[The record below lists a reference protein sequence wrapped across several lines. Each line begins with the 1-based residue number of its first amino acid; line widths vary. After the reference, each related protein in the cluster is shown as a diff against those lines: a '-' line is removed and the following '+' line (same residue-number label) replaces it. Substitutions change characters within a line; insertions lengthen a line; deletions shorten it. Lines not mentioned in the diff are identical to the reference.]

1 MTQSLASPAAFDEQE
16 PDPSVSVLQLD
27 VTVDAADMPAAA
39 VAAGTEALSTAL
51 RDPDIRVIVLG
62 LQPRPAATSPVPQ
75 PQPQPDDLHDWL
87 LALWESDK
95 PTVAALQAP
104 LGGAGLALAL
114 ACDLLVA
121 GQDVRMHLPPRLQ
134 VAGRSAAATW
144 LASRRL
150 PGAAASALALGRE
163 LDAARAH
170 ALGLV
175 LELTPAGMALERA
188 VEIARGIAAE
198 PADVLRDVRLR
209 LAAGPAQGLSQAL
222 ADDRARWLRAHA

>member
-62 LQPRPAATSPVPQ
+62 LQPRPAATSPV

>member
-1 MTQSLASPAAFDEQE
+1 MTQSLASPADFDEQE
-16 PDPSVSVLQLD
+16 PDPSVSVLQLA

-62 LQPRPAATSPVPQ
+62 LQPRPAAPPPG

-95 PTVAALQAP
+95 PTVAALQGP

-121 GQDVRMHLPPRLQ
+121 GQEVRMHLPPRLQ
-134 VAGRSAAATW
+134 AAGRSAAATW

-150 PGAAASALALGRE
+150 PGAAASALALGCE

-198 PADVLRDVRLR
+198 PADVLRDVRMR
-209 LAAGPAQGLSQAL
+209 LAGGPAQGLSQAL
-222 ADDRARWLRAHA
+222 ADDRARWLRARA